1 MLNMHIQRNCHAQ
14 LQTGPKPLK
23 SEAPAFSVVWFLNFG
38 MLRYVWMQKLLF
50 TRPRWPIPKTIQ
62 PARSSDAA
70 RPWLG
75 TKFNSTHISAKMDF
89 ELLGFSALHHQSPAL
104 LRMAWCQIM
113 HSEHSERDRA
123 QKKTRFRSSEKSNTC
138 FWKLFWCSGC
148 FWLRWKA
155 NSSVDPLMFVTGGVW
170 CPFPT
175 LKGRPGSCVAW
186 QKHRNKYGRQKFI
199 RC

>member
-38 MLRYVWMQKLLF
+38 MLRYVSTQKLLF
-50 TRPRWPIPKTIQ
+50 TRPRWPIPKTMQ

-104 LRMAWCQIM
+104 LRMAWCQI
-113 HSEHSERDRA
+113 
-123 QKKTRFRSSEKSNTC
+123 
-138 FWKLFWCSGC
+138 L
-148 FWLRWKA
+148 
-155 NSSVDPLMFVTGGVW
+155 
-170 CPFPT
+170 
-175 LKGRPGSCVAW
+175 GRPLFARLLFLTLWGPKKGPFFVILVRGLW
-186 QKHRNKYGRQKFI
+186 QERLLATWLWLGKGAGLKF
-199 RC
+199 

>member
-38 MLRYVWMQKLLF
+38 MLRYVSMQKLLF

-123 QKKTRFRSSEKSNTC
+123 QKKRDFVRRKNLTHLFGNYFDVPAVSDWGEKQTVP
-138 FWKLFWCSGC
+138 WIRWCL
-148 FWLRWKA
+148 WLAAFDAHSQHW
-155 NSSVDPLMFVTGGVW
+155 GVG
-170 CPFPT
+170 
-175 LKGRPGSCVAW
+175 LGAV
-186 QKHRNKYGRQKFI
+186 
-199 RC
+199 